1 MSKVTAGAKAKLNLE
16 YCDEDVNLEDY
27 NIPSDFNLE
36 EVKSINFSFIRNCFV
51 KLELCCLFESK
62 ISHLIPVFDYTITIG
77 VSLPVYTNLYG
88 Y

>member
-36 EVKSINFSFIRNCFV
+36 EVKSFHFYSNCKNYVVFFSLAGLSEIFNIR
-51 KLELCCLFESK
+51 
-62 ISHLIPVFDYTITIG
+62 I
-77 VSLPVYTNLYG
+77 
-88 Y
+88 

>member
-36 EVKSINFSFIRNCFV
+36 EVRFNLLIFFV
-51 KLELCCLFESK
+51 YL
-62 ISHLIPVFDYTITIG
+62 
-77 VSLPVYTNLYG
+77 
-88 Y
+88 